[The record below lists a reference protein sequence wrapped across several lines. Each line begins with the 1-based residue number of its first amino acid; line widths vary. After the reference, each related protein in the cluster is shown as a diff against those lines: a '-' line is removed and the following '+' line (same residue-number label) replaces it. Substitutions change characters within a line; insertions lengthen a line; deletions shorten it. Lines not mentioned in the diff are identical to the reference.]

1 MGSPRPTGP
10 TSTPRISTA
19 LACATVA
26 PSPATAACTSCAACK
41 TTAPNSR
48 SCRCG
53 NPSTLSGNSPERT
66 MIKPATTRK
75 TATSSSS
82 SSPSSSTP
90 TSVPE
95 ISLALADAREWE
107 DLRQRGHLMGDEMLE
122 YLRTVRER
130 PVWRPVPAEV
140 RKRLAG
146 EGPAPRDPTPAARVY
161 EEFKRDVLPYPTGNI
176 HPRFWGWVIGTG
188 TPLAM
193 LADMLAS
200 GMNPQVAEFDD
211 SSAVVE
217 NQVIGW
223 LVELLG
229 LPPGT
234 HGLLV
239 SGGSMAN
246 FVGLAVA
253 RNARAGFDVRE
264 RGLQNGAVLFLNDK
278 ATTETHSSV
287 RKAVE
292 LLGLGHDALRA
303 IPVTADY
310 AIDLQALRGKLA
322 ADRAAGWRPICIVGN
337 AGTVNTGATDDL
349 RALAALSRDE
359 QTWFHVDGAFGALA
373 ALVPEL
379 RPLVAGLEDADSVAF
394 DLHKWLYMPYE
405 VGCTLVRDQ
414 QAHRA
419 TFNVTPA
426 YLASFDRGIA
436 AGGFPF
442 AERGVQLSRGFRALK
457 VWMSFKTHGLDTFA
471 QLIHQNVHQAH
482 YLAGLVTKHP
492 RLELLAPAPLNVVCF
507 RLVVPGA
514 DDAALN
520 VLNKEILLRI
530 QESGLAIPSQT
541 MLNGK
546 FAIRVA
552 ITNHRSRREDFD
564 LLVRA
569 VVDTGTALRAR

>member
-1 MGSPRPTGP
+1 MS
-10 TSTPRISTA
+10 
-19 LACATVA
+19 A
-26 PSPATAACTSCAACK
+26 PSPSSTA
-41 TTAPNSR
+41 
-48 SCRCG
+48 
-53 NPSTLSGNSPERT
+53 
-66 MIKPATTRK
+66 
-75 TATSSSS
+75 SSDAVTPP
-82 SSPSSSTP
+82 SSPSP
-90 TSVPE
+90 REV
-95 ISLALADAREWE
+95 SLDPADARGWE
-107 DLRQRGHLMGDEMLE
+107 ELRALGHRMVDDMLE
-122 YLRTVRER
+122 YLRTARER
-130 PVWRPVPAEV
+130 PVWQPVPAEV
-140 RKRLAG
+140 RRRLS
-146 EGPAPRDPTPAARVY
+146 GPAPREPTPAADVY

-211 SSAVVE
+211 APAVVE

-229 LPPGT
+229 LPAGT

-264 RGLQNGAVLFLNDK
+264 RGLQGGGADAPQLTVY
-278 ATTETHSSV
+278 ASTETHSSV

-292 LLGLGHDALRA
+292 LLGLGHEALRH
-303 IPVTADY
+303 IPVGADY
-310 AIDLQALRGKLA
+310 AIDVAALRA
-322 ADRAAGWRPICIVGN
+322 TIVADRAAGRRPICIVGN

-349 RALAALSRDE
+349 SALAAIGRE
-359 QTWFHVDGAFGALA
+359 QGLWFHVDGAFGALA
-373 ALVPEL
+373 AIAPAL
-379 RPLVAGLEDADSVAF
+379 RPLVAGIEQADSVAF
-394 DLHKWLYMPYE
+394 DLHKWMYLPYE

-414 QAHRA
+414 AAHRA

-457 VWMSFKTHGLDTFA
+457 VWMSFKAHGLNAFA
-471 QLIHQNVHQAH
+471 QLIEQNVRQAH
-482 YLAGLVTKHP
+482 YLAGLVTTHP
-492 RLELLAPAPLNVVCF
+492 KLELLAPVPLNVVCF
-507 RLVVPGA
+507 RYQAPGIPEP
-514 DDAALN
+514 ALN
-520 VLNKEILLRI
+520 ELNREILLRI

-541 MLNGK
+541 VLSGR
-546 FAIRVA
+546 FALRVA
-552 ITNHRSRREDFD
+552 VTNHRSRREDFQ

-569 VVDTGTALRAR
+569 VVETGDALR

>member
-1 MGSPRPTGP
+1 M
-10 TSTPRISTA
+10 
-19 LACATVA
+19 V
-26 PSPATAACTSCAACK
+26 
-41 TTAPNSR
+41 
-48 SCRCG
+48 
-53 NPSTLSGNSPERT
+53 
-66 MIKPATTRK
+66 
-75 TATSSSS
+75 
-82 SSPSSSTP
+82 
-90 TSVPE
+90 
-95 ISLALADAREWE
+95 
-107 DLRQRGHLMGDEMLE
+107 DEMLE

-130 PVWRPVPAEV
+130 PVWRPVPADV
-140 RKRLAG
+140 RKRLSG
-146 EGPAPRDPTPAARVY
+146 TPAPRKPTDARDVY

-188 TPLAM
+188 TPFAM

-211 SSAVVE
+211 APAVVE

-229 LPPGT
+229 LPAET

-264 RGLQNGAVLFLNDK
+264 RGVQGGPKLTVYASS
-278 ATTETHSSV
+278 ETHSSV

-292 LLGLGHDALRA
+292 LLGLGHDALRS
-303 IPVTADY
+303 IPVTPDY
-310 AIDLQALRGKLA
+310 AIDLKALRQTLA
-322 ADRAAGWRPICIVGN
+322 ADRANGLRPICIVGN

-349 RALAALSRDE
+349 RALAALSQE
-359 QTWFHVDGAFGALA
+359 EGTWFHVDGAFGALA

-379 RPLVAGLEDADSVAF
+379 RPLVRGLEQADSVAF

-457 VWMSFKTHGLDTFA
+457 VWMSFKTHGLDAFT
-471 QLIHQNVHQAH
+471 QLIHQNVRQAH

-507 RLVVPGA
+507 RFVVPGM

-520 VLNKEILLRI
+520 ALNKEILLRI

-541 MLNGK
+541 VLNGK
-546 FAIRVA
+546 FALRVA
-552 ITNHRSRREDFD
+552 ITNHRSRRDDFD
-564 LLVRA
+564 QLVSA
-569 VVDTGTALRAR
+569 VVETGAALR

>member
-1 MGSPRPTGP
+1 M
-10 TSTPRISTA
+10 
-19 LACATVA
+19 V
-26 PSPATAACTSCAACK
+26 
-41 TTAPNSR
+41 
-48 SCRCG
+48 
-53 NPSTLSGNSPERT
+53 
-66 MIKPATTRK
+66 
-75 TATSSSS
+75 
-82 SSPSSSTP
+82 
-90 TSVPE
+90 
-95 ISLALADAREWE
+95 
-107 DLRQRGHLMGDEMLE
+107 DEMLD

-130 PVWRPVPAEV
+130 PVWRPVPREV
-140 RKRLAG
+140 RARLSG
-146 EGPAPRDPTPAARVY
+146 SAPRSPAAAADVY

-188 TPLAM
+188 TPVGM

-211 SSAVVE
+211 APAVVE
-217 NQVIGW
+217 NQVISW

-229 LPPGT
+229 LPAGT

-264 RGLQNGAVLFLNDK
+264 RGLQNGAGPRLSVY
-278 ATTETHSSV
+278 ASTETHSSV

-303 IPVTADY
+303 IPVAADY
-310 AIDLQALRGKLA
+310 TIDLKALRATLA

-349 RALAALSRDE
+349 RALAQLSRDE
-359 QTWFHVDGAFGALA
+359 QAWFHVDGAFGALA

-379 RPLVAGLEDADSVAF
+379 RPLVRGLEEADSVAF

-457 VWMSFKTHGLDTFA
+457 VWMSFKNHGVDA
-471 QLIHQNVHQAH
+471 YARLIHQNVRQAH

-507 RLVVPGA
+507 RFVVPSA
-514 DDAALN
+514 DQAKLNALN
-520 VLNKEILLRI
+520 TEILLRI

-541 MLNGK
+541 MLDGK

-552 ITNHRSRREDFD
+552 VTNHRSRREDFD
-564 LLVRA
+564 LLVKA
-569 VVDTGTALRAR
+569 VVETGTALYSSGVPTILPSIGLLNDRTV

>member
-1 MGSPRPTGP
+1 MN
-10 TSTPRISTA
+10 
-19 LACATVA
+19 A
-26 PSPATAACTSCAACK
+26 PY
-41 TTAPNSR
+41 
-48 SCRCG
+48 
-53 NPSTLSGNSPERT
+53 
-66 MIKPATTRK
+66 
-75 TATSSSS
+75 
-82 SSPSSSTP
+82 PSSTVSKARP
-90 TSVPE
+90 AE
-95 ISLALADAREWE
+95 ISLDPADAAEWE
-107 DLRQRGHLMGDEMLE
+107 ELRQLGHLMVDDMLE

-130 PVWRPVPAEV
+130 PVWQPVPAEV
-140 RKRLAG
+140 RARLA
-146 EGPAPRDPTPAARVY
+146 GPAPRTPTPAADVY
-161 EEFKRDVLPYPTGNI
+161 DEFKRDVLPYPTGNI

-188 TPLAM
+188 SPLAM

-211 SSAVVE
+211 ASAVVE

-229 LPPGT
+229 LPAGT

-264 RGLQNGAVLFLNDK
+264 QGLRPEPQLTVYASS
-278 ATTETHSSV
+278 ETHSSV

-292 LLGLGHDALRA
+292 LLGLGHQALRT
-303 IPVTADY
+303 IPVTA
-310 AIDLQALRGKLA
+310 AFTIDVNALRNALA
-322 ADRAAGWRPICIVGN
+322 ADRAAGMRPICIVGN

-349 RALAALSRDE
+349 RTLAKIARQE
-359 QTWFHVDGAFGALA
+359 NAWFHVDGAFGALA
-373 ALVPEL
+373 ALVPDL
-379 RPLVAGLEDADSVAF
+379 KPLVAGLEEADSVAF

-414 QAHRA
+414 RAHRA

-457 VWMSFKTHGLDTFA
+457 VWMSFKRHGVDVFS
-471 QLIHQNVHQAH
+471 QLIHQNVRQAH
-482 YLAGLVTKHP
+482 YLAGLVAKHP
-492 RLELLAPAPLNVVCF
+492 RLELLAAVPLNVVCF
-507 RLVVPGA
+507 RFVVPGVN
-514 DDAALN
+514 DETLN
-520 VLNKEILLRI
+520 ALNKEILLRI

-546 FAIRVA
+546 FALRVA

-564 LLVRA
+564 LVVKA
-569 VVDTGTALRAR
+569 VVETGSALRVG

>member
-1 MGSPRPTGP
+1 M
-10 TSTPRISTA
+10 
-19 LACATVA
+19 V
-26 PSPATAACTSCAACK
+26 
-41 TTAPNSR
+41 
-48 SCRCG
+48 
-53 NPSTLSGNSPERT
+53 
-66 MIKPATTRK
+66 
-75 TATSSSS
+75 
-82 SSPSSSTP
+82 
-90 TSVPE
+90 
-95 ISLALADAREWE
+95 
-107 DLRQRGHLMGDEMLE
+107 DEMLE

-130 PVWRPVPAEV
+130 PVWRPVPADV
-140 RKRLAG
+140 RKRLSSS
-146 EGPAPRDPTPAARVY
+146 PAPRKPTAAADVY

-188 TPLAM
+188 TPFAM

-211 SSAVVE
+211 APAVVE

-229 LPPGT
+229 LPAET

-253 RNARAGFDVRE
+253 RNARAGFDIRE
-264 RGLQNGAVLFLNDK
+264 GGAHAGPKLTIY
-278 ATTETHSSV
+278 ASSETHSSV

-292 LLGLGHDALRA
+292 LLGLGHEGLRS

-310 AIDLQALRGKLA
+310 TIDLKALRETLA
-322 ADRAAGWRPICIVGN
+322 ADEAKGLRPICIVGN

-349 RALAALSRDE
+349 RALAALSRE
-359 QTWFHVDGAFGALA
+359 HSTWFHVDGAFGALA

-379 RPLVAGLEDADSVAF
+379 RPLVSGLEQADSVAF

-414 QAHRA
+414 KAHRA

-442 AERGVQLSRGFRALK
+442 AERGIQLSRGFRALK
-457 VWMSFKTHGLDTFA
+457 VWMSFKTHGLDAFT
-471 QLIHQNVHQAH
+471 QLIHQNVRQAH

-507 RLVVPGA
+507 RFVVLGA

-520 VLNKEILLRI
+520 ALNKEILLRI

-541 MLNGK
+541 VLNGK
-546 FAIRVA
+546 FAIRAA

-564 LLVRA
+564 QLVRA
-569 VVDTGTALRAR
+569 VVETGTALR

>member
-1 MGSPRPTGP
+1 M
-10 TSTPRISTA
+10 
-19 LACATVA
+19 V
-26 PSPATAACTSCAACK
+26 
-41 TTAPNSR
+41 
-48 SCRCG
+48 
-53 NPSTLSGNSPERT
+53 
-66 MIKPATTRK
+66 
-75 TATSSSS
+75 
-82 SSPSSSTP
+82 
-90 TSVPE
+90 
-95 ISLALADAREWE
+95 
-107 DLRQRGHLMGDEMLE
+107 DEMLE
-122 YLRTVRER
+122 HLRTVRER
-130 PVWRPVPAEV
+130 PVWRPVPSEIRQRLSGAAP
-140 RKRLAG
+140 RK
-146 EGPAPRDPTPAARVY
+146 PAPVASVY

-188 TPLAM
+188 TPVAM

-211 SSAVVE
+211 APAVVE

-229 LPPGT
+229 LPRET

-264 RGLQNGAVLFLNDK
+264 RGLHRGGPQLTVYASS
-278 ATTETHSSV
+278 ETHSSV

-292 LLGLGHDALRA
+292 LLGLGHEALRS
-303 IPVTADY
+303 IPVAKDY
-310 AIDLQALRGKLA
+310 TIDLPALRERIN
-322 ADRAAGWRPICIVGN
+322 ADKAAGYRPICIVGN

-349 RALAALSRDE
+349 RALAGLSRE
-359 QTWFHVDGAFGALA
+359 EGVWFHVDGAFGALA
-373 ALVPEL
+373 ALVPDL
-379 RPLVAGLEDADSVAF
+379 RHLVAGLDQADSVAF

-457 VWMSFKTHGLDTFA
+457 VWMSFKTHGTDAFA
-471 QLIHQNVHQAH
+471 RLIHQNVRQAH

-492 RLELLAPAPLNVVCF
+492 LLELLAPAPLNVVCF
-507 RLVVPGA
+507 RVKVPGKT
-514 DDAALN
+514 DAELNALN
-520 VLNKEILLRI
+520 QEILLRL
-530 QESGLAIPSQT
+530 QESGIAVPSQT
-541 MLNGK
+541 MLDGR

-552 ITNHRSRREDFD
+552 VTNHRSRREDFD
-564 LLVRA
+564 LLVQS
-569 VVDTGTALRAR
+569 VVDISSALRVG

>member
-48 SCRCG
+48 SCRYG

-66 MIKPATTRK
+66 MRKPATTRK

-82 SSPSSSTP
+82 SSPSSSTT
-90 TSVPE
+90 TSLPE
-95 ISLALADAREWE
+95 ISLDPADAREWE
-107 DLRQRGHLMGDEMLE
+107 ELRQLGHLMVDEMLE
-122 YLRTVRER
+122 YLRTVGER

-146 EGPAPRDPTPAARVY
+146 EGPAPRDPTPAAKVY

-200 GMNPQVAEFDD
+200 GMNAQVAEFDD
-211 SSAVVE
+211 AAPVVE

-229 LPPGT
+229 MSAGT
-234 HGLLV
+234 HGILV

-253 RNARAGFDVRE
+253 RNARAGYDVRE
-264 RGLQNGAVLFLNDK
+264 RGLQGSDQPRLTVYAS
-278 ATTETHSSV
+278 TETHSSV

-292 LLGLGHDALRA
+292 LLGLGHQSLRQIPVGPDYTIDVAALRRA
-303 IPVTADY
+303 IT
-310 AIDLQALRGKLA
+310 
-322 ADRAAGWRPICIVGN
+322 ADRAAGQRPICVVGN

-349 RALAALSRDE
+349 PALAALCRD
-359 QTWFHVDGAFGALA
+359 
-373 ALVPEL
+373 
-379 RPLVAGLEDADSVAF
+379 
-394 DLHKWLYMPYE
+394 
-405 VGCTLVRDQ
+405 
-414 QAHRA
+414 
-419 TFNVTPA
+419 
-426 YLASFDRGIA
+426 
-436 AGGFPF
+436 
-442 AERGVQLSRGFRALK
+442 
-457 VWMSFKTHGLDTFA
+457 
-471 QLIHQNVHQAH
+471 
-482 YLAGLVTKHP
+482 
-492 RLELLAPAPLNVVCF
+492 
-507 RLVVPGA
+507 
-514 DDAALN
+514 
-520 VLNKEILLRI
+520 
-530 QESGLAIPSQT
+530 
-541 MLNGK
+541 
-546 FAIRVA
+546 
-552 ITNHRSRREDFD
+552 
-564 LLVRA
+564 
-569 VVDTGTALRAR
+569 

>member
-1 MGSPRPTGP
+1 MSARSPISIGS
-10 TSTPRISTA
+10 
-19 LACATVA
+19 
-26 PSPATAACTSCAACK
+26 
-41 TTAPNSR
+41 SR
-48 SCRCG
+48 GSV
-53 NPSTLSGNSPERT
+53 
-66 MIKPATTRK
+66 TRDR
-75 TATSSSS
+75 
-82 SSPSSSTP
+82 
-90 TSVPE
+90 E
-95 ISLALADAREWE
+95 ISLDPADARGWE
-107 DLRQRGHLMGDEMLE
+107 ELRTLGHRMVDDMLE
-122 YLRTVRER
+122 YLRTARER
-130 PVWRPVPAEV
+130 PVWRPVPADV
-140 RKRLAG
+140 RARLS
-146 EGPAPRDPTPAARVY
+146 GPASREPTPAETVY
-161 EEFKRDVLPYPTGNI
+161 EEFKHDVLPYPTGNT

-211 SSAVVE
+211 AAAVVE

-229 LPPGT
+229 LPAGT

-253 RNARAGFDVRE
+253 RNARAGFDIRE
-264 RGLQNGAVLFLNDK
+264 RGLQNGDAPQLTVY
-278 ATTETHSSV
+278 ASTETHSSV

-292 LLGLGHDALRA
+292 LLGLGHEALRSIPVSADYTINLDALRE
-303 IPVTADY
+303 I
-310 AIDLQALRGKLA
+310 LA
-322 ADRAAGWRPICIVGN
+322 ADRAAGRRPICIVGN

-349 RALAALSRDE
+349 RALAAICQE
-359 QTWFHVDGAFGALA
+359 EKVWFHVDGAFGALA
-373 ALVPEL
+373 AIAPPL
-379 RPLVAGLEDADSVAF
+379 RHLVAGLEQADSVAF
-394 DLHKWLYMPYE
+394 DLHKWMYLPYE

-414 QAHRA
+414 TAHRA
-419 TFNVTPA
+419 TFTVAPA
-426 YLASFDRGIA
+426 YLAAFDRGIA

-457 VWMSFKTHGLDTFA
+457 VWMSFKTHGLNAFA
-471 QLIHQNVHQAH
+471 QLIEQNVRQAH
-482 YLAGLVTKHP
+482 YLAGLVTQHP

-507 RLVVPGA
+507 RFTVPGA
-514 DDAALN
+514 TDERLN
-520 VLNKEILLRI
+520 EINTEILLRI

-541 MLNGK
+541 LLDGK

-569 VVDTGTALRAR
+569 VVEMGTALR

>member
-1 MGSPRPTGP
+1 MR
-10 TSTPRISTA
+10 
-19 LACATVA
+19 
-26 PSPATAACTSCAACK
+26 
-41 TTAPNSR
+41 
-48 SCRCG
+48 
-53 NPSTLSGNSPERT
+53 E
-66 MIKPATTRK
+66 
-75 TATSSSS
+75 
-82 SSPSSSTP
+82 
-90 TSVPE
+90 PE
-95 ISLALADAREWE
+95 ISLDPADAREWE
-107 DLRQRGHLMGDEMLE
+107 ELRLLGHRMVDEMLE
-122 YLRTVRER
+122 YLRTARER

-140 RKRLAG
+140 RERLS
-146 EGPAPRDPTPAARVY
+146 GPAPRQSTPAALVY

-211 SSAVVE
+211 APAVVE

-229 LPPGT
+229 LPAGT

-253 RNARAGFDVRE
+253 RNARAGYDVRE
-264 RGLQNGAVLFLNDK
+264 RGLHDGDTPQLTVYAS
-278 ATTETHSSV
+278 TETHSSV

-292 LLGLGHDALRA
+292 LLGLGHEALRS
-303 IPVTADY
+303 IRVCPDY
-310 AIDLQALRGKLA
+310 AIDLAALREAIA
-322 ADRAAGWRPICIVGN
+322 ADRAQGLRPICIVGN

-349 RALAALSRDE
+349 QALAALCRE
-359 QTWFHVDGAFGALA
+359 EGMWFHVDGAFGALA
-373 ALVPEL
+373 ALVPTL
-379 RPLVAGLEDADSVAF
+379 RPIVAGLEHADSVAF
-394 DLHKWLYMPYE
+394 DLHKWMYLPYE

-414 QAHRA
+414 AAHRA
-419 TFNVTPA
+419 TFSLVPA

-457 VWMSFKTHGLDTFA
+457 VWMSFKTHGLDAFA
-471 QLIHQNVHQAH
+471 QLIEQNVRQAH
-482 YLAGLVTKHP
+482 YLAGLVTQHP
-492 RLELLAPAPLNVVCF
+492 QLELLAPAPLNVVCF
-507 RLVVPGA
+507 RFRAAGKTDEQLN
-514 DDAALN
+514 ALN
-520 VLNKEILLRI
+520 TEILLRI

-541 MLNGK
+541 VLNGR

-569 VVDTGTALRAR
+569 VVETGAALR

>member
-1 MGSPRPTGP
+1 
-10 TSTPRISTA
+10 
-19 LACATVA
+19 
-26 PSPATAACTSCAACK
+26 
-41 TTAPNSR
+41 
-48 SCRCG
+48 
-53 NPSTLSGNSPERT
+53 
-66 MIKPATTRK
+66 
-75 TATSSSS
+75 
-82 SSPSSSTP
+82 
-90 TSVPE
+90 
-95 ISLALADAREWE
+95 
-107 DLRQRGHLMGDEMLE
+107 LRQLGHRMVDEMLE

-140 RKRLAG
+140 RQRLAG
-146 EGPAPRDPTPAARVY
+146 GDAAPRRPTPAAQVY

-229 LPPGT
+229 LPAGT

-264 RGLQNGAVLFLNDK
+264 RGLQNGAGGGGGGPGLTVY
-278 ATTETHSSV
+278 ASSETHSSV

-292 LLGLGHDALRA
+292 LLGLGHDALRS

-310 AIDLQALRGKLA
+310 AIDLKLLRETLA
-322 ADRAAGWRPICIVGN
+322 TDKAAGRRPICIVGN

-349 RALAALSRDE
+349 RALAGLSRE
-359 QTWFHVDGAFGALA
+359 EGTWFHVDGAFGALA

-379 RPLVAGLEDADSVAF
+379 RPLVAGLEHADSVAF

-414 QAHRA
+414 TAHRA

-457 VWMSFKTHGLDTFA
+457 VWMSFNTHGVDAFA
-471 QLIHQNVHQAH
+471 RLIHQNVRQAH
-482 YLAGLVTKHP
+482 YLAGLVSKHP

-507 RLVVPGA
+507 RYRAPGLS
-514 DDAALN
+514 DERLN
-520 VLNKEILLRI
+520 ELNKEILLRI

-541 MLNGK
+541 ILGGK

-552 ITNHRSRREDFD
+552 ITNHRSRRDDFD

-569 VVDTGTALRAR
+569 VVETGTALR

>member
-1 MGSPRPTGP
+1 
-10 TSTPRISTA
+10 
-19 LACATVA
+19 
-26 PSPATAACTSCAACK
+26 
-41 TTAPNSR
+41 
-48 SCRCG
+48 
-53 NPSTLSGNSPERT
+53 
-66 MIKPATTRK
+66 
-75 TATSSSS
+75 
-82 SSPSSSTP
+82 
-90 TSVPE
+90 
-95 ISLALADAREWE
+95 
-107 DLRQRGHLMGDEMLE
+107 MLE
-122 YLRTVRER
+122 YLRTARER

-140 RKRLAG
+140 RQRLS
-146 EGPAPRDPTPAARVY
+146 GPVPRQPTPVGDVY

-188 TPLAM
+188 TPVAM

-211 SSAVVE
+211 APAVVE

-229 LPPGT
+229 LPAGT

-253 RNARAGFDVRE
+253 RNAHAGFDVRE
-264 RGLQNGAVLFLNDK
+264 RGLRHSDAPQLTVYASV
-278 ATTETHSSV
+278 ETHSSV

-292 LLGLGHDALRA
+292 LLGLGHDALRS
-303 IPVTADY
+303 IPVSTDY
-310 AIDLQALRGKLA
+310 AIDLKALRETIA
-322 ADRAAGWRPICIVGN
+322 ADKAAGRRPICVVGN

-349 RALAALSRDE
+349 RALAALRRDE
-359 QTWFHVDGAFGALA
+359 KLWFHVDGAFGALA

-379 RPLVAGLEDADSVAF
+379 RPLVAGLDQADSVAF

-457 VWMSFKTHGLDTFA
+457 VWMSFKTHGLDAFA
-471 QLIHQNVHQAH
+471 QLIHQNVRQAH

-507 RLVVPGA
+507 RYVVPGA
-514 DDAALN
+514 DDATLN
-520 VLNKEILLRI
+520 EMNREILLRI
-530 QESGLAIPSQT
+530 QESGVAIPSQT
-541 MLNGK
+541 VLNGK

-552 ITNHRSRREDFD
+552 ITNHRSRRDDFD
-564 LLVRA
+564 LLVRS
-569 VVDTGTALRAR
+569 VVETGAALR

>member
-1 MGSPRPTGP
+1 M
-10 TSTPRISTA
+10 
-19 LACATVA
+19 V
-26 PSPATAACTSCAACK
+26 
-41 TTAPNSR
+41 
-48 SCRCG
+48 
-53 NPSTLSGNSPERT
+53 
-66 MIKPATTRK
+66 
-75 TATSSSS
+75 
-82 SSPSSSTP
+82 
-90 TSVPE
+90 
-95 ISLALADAREWE
+95 D
-107 DLRQRGHLMGDEMLE
+107 DMLE
-122 YLRTVRER
+122 YLRTARER
-130 PVWRPVPAEV
+130 PVWQPVPDAV
-140 RKRLAG
+140 RARLS
-146 EGPAPRDPTPAARVY
+146 GPAPREPTPAAAVY

-188 TPLAM
+188 TPLGM

-211 SSAVVE
+211 APAVVE

-229 LPPGT
+229 LPAET

-264 RGLQNGAVLFLNDK
+264 RGLQGSDAPQLTVY
-278 ATTETHSSV
+278 ASTETHSSV

-292 LLGLGHDALRA
+292 LLGLGHEALRS
-303 IPVTADY
+303 IPVGSDY
-310 AIDLQALRGKLA
+310 AIDVAALRAAIK
-322 ADRAAGWRPICIVGN
+322 ADRAKGLRPICIVGN
-337 AGTVNTGATDDL
+337 AGTVNTGSTDDL
-349 RALAALSRDE
+349 RALAALSRE
-359 QTWFHVDGAFGALA
+359 EGLWFHVDGAFGALA
-373 ALVPEL
+373 AIAPAL
-379 RPLVAGLEDADSVAF
+379 RPLVAGIELADSVAF
-394 DLHKWLYMPYE
+394 DLHKWMYLPYE

-414 QAHRA
+414 AAHRA

-457 VWMSFKTHGLDTFA
+457 VWMSFKAHGLNAFA
-471 QLIHQNVHQAH
+471 QLIEQNVRQAH
-482 YLAGLVTKHP
+482 YLAGLVTNHP
-492 RLELLAPAPLNVVCF
+492 KLELLAPVPLNVVCF
-507 RLVVPGA
+507 RYKRTGTSEA
-514 DDAALN
+514 DLNALN
-520 VLNKEILLRI
+520 QEILLRI

-541 MLNGK
+541 TLGGR

-552 ITNHRSRREDFD
+552 VTNHRSRREDFN

-569 VVDTGTALRAR
+569 VVETGDALR

>member
-1 MGSPRPTGP
+1 M
-10 TSTPRISTA
+10 
-19 LACATVA
+19 V
-26 PSPATAACTSCAACK
+26 
-41 TTAPNSR
+41 
-48 SCRCG
+48 
-53 NPSTLSGNSPERT
+53 
-66 MIKPATTRK
+66 
-75 TATSSSS
+75 
-82 SSPSSSTP
+82 
-90 TSVPE
+90 
-95 ISLALADAREWE
+95 
-107 DLRQRGHLMGDEMLE
+107 DEMLD

-130 PVWRPVPAEV
+130 PVWRPVPPEV
-140 RKRLAG
+140 RRRLV
-146 EGPAPRDPTPAARVY
+146 GPAPRIPTPAAEVY

-188 TPLAM
+188 TPVAM

-211 SSAVVE
+211 ASAVVE

-264 RGLQNGAVLFLNDK
+264 RGLQNDVGPRLGVYAS
-278 ATTETHSSV
+278 TETHSSV

-292 LLGLGHDALRA
+292 LLGLGHDALRS

-310 AIDLQALRGKLA
+310 TIDLEAVREKLA
-322 ADRAAGWRPICIVGN
+322 ADKAAGWRPICIVGN

-349 RALAALSRDE
+349 RALAALSRSE
-359 QTWFHVDGAFGALA
+359 GTWFHVDGAFGALA

-379 RPLVAGLEDADSVAF
+379 RPLVAGLEHADSVAF

-426 YLASFDRGIA
+426 YLAAFDRGIA

-457 VWMSFKTHGLDTFA
+457 VWMSFKTHGVDAFA
-471 QLIHQNVHQAH
+471 QLIHQNVRQAH
-482 YLAGLVTKHP
+482 YLAGLVSKHP
-492 RLELLAPAPLNVVCF
+492 QLELLAPAPLNVVCF
-507 RLVVPGA
+507 RFVVPGA
-514 DDAALN
+514 DDTTLNALN
-520 VLNKEILLRI
+520 EEILLRI
-530 QESGLAIPSQT
+530 QESGVAIPSHT
-541 MLNGK
+541 LLNGK

-564 LLVRA
+564 LLVRTVA
-569 VVDTGTALRAR
+569 ETGAALR